1 MLGTVIGDL
10 AGSVPG
16 THEPPGRRLVPPFPP
31 NAHFT
36 HHTVCTVGAADA
48 LLSGADPAR
57 ALRHWCRRHERESR
71 RSPAL
76 HHWVNAAD
84 PRPCGSHDPGG
95 AARVSPAGL
104 LGRSIEDTLGRAL
117 RVTAITHDH
126 PEGIRSALAV
136 AAAIRWAREG
146 LAADALRARLTEH
159 FAYDLTPRAEPP
171 GPAPARPPGIGAAAQ
186 QAIACAL
193 DARGF
198 EDAVGAAVA
207 IGHGDAALAA
217 IAGGIAE
224 ARFGIPPDL
233 ARAAWSHL
241 PPELADVL
249 VRLYDAADCPRPGG

>member
-1 MLGTVIGDL
+1 MLGTVIGDIV
-10 AGSVPG
+10 GSVPG
-16 THEPPGRRLVPPFPP
+16 TRDPLARRLVPPFPP
-31 NAHFT
+31 NARFT

-48 LLSGADPAR
+48 LLSGGDPAR
-57 ALRHWCRRHERESR
+57 ALQHWCRHHERESR
-71 RSPAL
+71 RSPPL
-76 HHWVNAAD
+76 HLWVTAAE
-84 PRPCGSHDPGG
+84 PRPWGAHDPGG

-117 RVTAITHDH
+117 RVTAVTHDH

-146 LAADALRARLTEH
+146 LAADALRVRLTEH

-171 GPAPARPPGIGAAAQ
+171 GPVAARPPGIGRAVP

-198 EDAVGAAVA
+198 EDAVAAA
-207 IGHGDAALAA
+207 AALGDGDAALAA

-224 ARFGIPPDL
+224 ARFGIPRDL
-233 ARAAWSHL
+233 ARAAWAHL
-241 PPELADVL
+241 PPALAAVL
-249 VRLYDAADCPRPGG
+249 VRLYQAADCPRPGG